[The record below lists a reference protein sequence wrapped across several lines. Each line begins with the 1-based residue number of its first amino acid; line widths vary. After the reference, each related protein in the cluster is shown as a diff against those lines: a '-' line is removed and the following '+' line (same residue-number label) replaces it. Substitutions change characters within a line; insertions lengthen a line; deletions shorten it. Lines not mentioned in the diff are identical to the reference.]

1 MQIASNKPAKS
12 KGLSF
17 AANVL
22 IVLGLILILI
32 PLYLTVI
39 TALKTKSE
47 LLRNFFA
54 LPQSLYLGNFQY
66 ILSKPDYYYAIG
78 NSLMITGCALAVML
92 VMLPTLSFAL
102 SRGMKSARL
111 FRAFYYII
119 IAGIFVPFQVRM
131 LPLMKLMT
139 RIGLMNRLGIIIL
152 YIATST
158 CEGTFLYVGFLAH
171 IPQDLEEAAYIDGAS
186 TNLLYWR
193 IIYPLMLPITA
204 TVMIKNGLWIWN
216 DFMMPLIMLNK
227 SAQYHTITLFQHAF
241 KTAYTADY
249 TLAFAT
255 FIMSI
260 LPIMLL
266 YVFCQKYIIAGLT
279 NGAVK
284 G

>member
-1 MQIASNKPAKS
+1 MKTVKNRGNRGA
-12 KGLSF
+12 LSYT
-17 AANVL
+17 ANVL
-22 IVLGLILILI
+22 IVIGMIFILF

-39 TALKTKSE
+39 TALKTKGE
-47 LLRNFFA
+47 LLRNFFT
-54 LPQSLYLGNFQY
+54 LPESLYLGNFQY
-66 ILSKPDYYYAIG
+66 ILSKPDYFSAIG
-78 NSLMITGCALAVML
+78 NSLFITGTALAVML
-92 VMLPTLSFAL
+92 ITLPTLSFAL

-111 FRAFYYII
+111 FKVIYYLI

-131 LPLMKLMT
+131 LPLMKMMT
-139 RIGLMNRLGIIIL
+139 AIGLMNRTGIIIL

-186 TNLLYWR
+186 TNLLYWK

-216 DFMMPLIMLNK
+216 DFMLPLLMLNK
-227 SAQYHTITLFQHAF
+227 SAQYHTVTLFQHAF

-266 YVFCQKYIIAGLT
+266 YLFCQKYIIAGLT
-279 NGAVK
+279 SGAVK